1 MINIT
6 RLVLQLLMAST
17 LVLHAAQSPARPEP
31 GRIDQQQVLA
41 SQGEPGNWLHG
52 GRDYGQ
58 SHYSPLTQINRT
70 TVTGLGYAWPSI
82 YPWSTVTRPRH

>member
-6 RLVLQLLMAST
+6 RLVLQLLMASA

-31 GRIDQQQVLA
+31 GHIDQQQVLA
-41 SQGEPGNWLHG
+41 SQDQPGNWLHG

-58 SHYSPLTQINRT
+58 SHYSP
-70 TVTGLGYAWPSI
+70 
-82 YPWSTVTRPRH
+82 